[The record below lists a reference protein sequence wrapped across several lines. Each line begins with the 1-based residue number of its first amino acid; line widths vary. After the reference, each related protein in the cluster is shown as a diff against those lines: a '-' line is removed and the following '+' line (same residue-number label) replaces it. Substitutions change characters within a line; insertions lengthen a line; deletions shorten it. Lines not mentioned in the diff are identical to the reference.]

1 MATGHLRII
10 FRDACQKFYST
21 EYCSRRLK
29 FYEKHNYITSNCT
42 IEAPLAKKLMQGFE
56 DKDGSQQLKEL
67 ILAILIR
74 RSAEIKFIR
83 ENIEK
88 TQFEADEEIY
98 KNMIISLIDE
108 NFPLLPTCSS
118 ILLDE
123 VENL

>member
-1 MATGHLRII
+1 
-10 FRDACQKFYST
+10 
-21 EYCSRRLK
+21 
-29 FYEKHNYITSNCT
+29 
-42 IEAPLAKKLMQGFE
+42 MQGFE
-56 DKDGSQQLKEL
+56 DKDVSQQLKEL

-108 NFPLLPTCSS
+108 NFPLLPTCTS
-118 ILLDE
+118 ILLNE
-123 VENL
+123 VENLE

>member
-1 MATGHLRII
+1 
-10 FRDACQKFYST
+10 
-21 EYCSRRLK
+21 
-29 FYEKHNYITSNCT
+29 
-42 IEAPLAKKLMQGFE
+42 MQGFE

-108 NFPLLPTCSS
+108 NFHLLPTCSS